1 LQIQSLSMAS
11 LACVGMAI
19 TGAILNVSVALSIQL
34 ELKRK
39 REKHTLKTLVNTTTG
54 INGLLSSAM

>member
-1 LQIQSLSMAS
+1 MAS